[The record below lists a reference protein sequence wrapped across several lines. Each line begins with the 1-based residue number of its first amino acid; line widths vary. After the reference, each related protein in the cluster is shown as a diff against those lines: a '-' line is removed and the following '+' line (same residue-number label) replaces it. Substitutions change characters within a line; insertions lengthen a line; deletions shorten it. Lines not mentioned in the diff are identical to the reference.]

1 MSNEANLN
9 IAEIAYE
16 SGGIKFRY
24 TRMLSPDGTRWIRHG
39 LFVAYHENGTIA
51 SEGDYV
57 QGKEEGVWRDFHE
70 SGKPAAE
77 GAYLGGEKHGRWR
90 YWREDGSE
98 EAAETY

>member
-1 MSNEANLN
+1 M
-9 IAEIAYE
+9 
-16 SGGIKFRY
+16 
-24 TRMLSPDGTRWIRHG
+24 
-39 LFVAYHENGTIA
+39 
-51 SEGDYV
+51 